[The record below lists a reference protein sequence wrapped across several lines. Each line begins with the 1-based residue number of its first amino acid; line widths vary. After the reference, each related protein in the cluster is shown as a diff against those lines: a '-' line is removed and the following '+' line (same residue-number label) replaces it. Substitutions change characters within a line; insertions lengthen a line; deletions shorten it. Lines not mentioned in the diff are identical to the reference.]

1 MIPLHGATTRS
12 SVEHIQCARNFMCN
26 IKKINL
32 RLTDCHFVPFA
43 YRLGTT
49 IFMCNIKNANIKN
62 VNIPLADW
70 ICVPFAYC
78 LYNHCNAN
86 TID

>member
-12 SVEHIQCARNFMCN
+12 SVEHITNVLEILCV
-26 IKKINL
+26 ILKKINF

-49 IFMCNIKNANIKN
+49 IFMCNIKNVNIKN
-62 VNIPLADW
+62 VNIPLAD
-70 ICVPFAYC
+70 
-78 LYNHCNAN
+78 
-86 TID
+86 